1 MLEFEIVCH
10 HVEPC
15 YILCAYS
22 IAKLNPAKQHGM
34 LLDVISVIRNKR
46 RVIIPLMSDNVLTN
60 ATTFKLMGGPQ
71 NVKLEH
77 ECQLYFLFLVYD

>member
-1 MLEFEIVCH
+1 MLAFEIVYH

-34 LLDVISVIRNKR
+34 FLDVISVIRNKR
-46 RVIIPLMSDNVLTN
+46 RVVIPLMSDNVLTN
-60 ATTFKLMGGPQ
+60 AITFKLMGGPR

-77 ECQLYFLFLVYD
+77 EGQLYFLFLVYD